1 MIIILDNKWL
11 YFQHVISTLYVWNLP
26 QSFDV
31 ILLVKH
37 SDFFG
42 LFYDGCMLYRAKLN
56 PLTDRVLI
64 VYPWT
69 ERYFGGFG
77 DMFTATAV
85 LNNSKVAAQGKVV
98 LKALDRA
105 VKNMD
110 NIKGTYAALS
120 RMHYEKLN
128 VDPDNFRVR
137 STSQIQGYFQQVLAP
152 YLWWCCCCF
161 VRSCWQTASQSP
173 SPANWRA
180 TSALRP
186 RPPGRSSCLL

>member
-1 MIIILDNKWL
+1 MFRFLWAILRFLW
-11 YFQHVISTLYVWNLP
+11 
-26 QSFDV
+26 
-31 ILLVKH
+31 
-37 SDFFG
+37 
-42 LFYDGCMLYRAKLN
+42 N

-98 LKALDRA
+98 LRALSRA
-105 VKNMD
+105 VENMD

-120 RMHYEKLN
+120 RMHYKKLN
-128 VDPDNFRVR
+128 VDPDNFKVR
-137 STSQIQGYFQQVLAP
+137 STCQIQDCFQQVLSL
-152 YLWWCCCCF
+152 YIWCCCCCCCCF

-180 TSALRP
+180 TSALRHK
-186 RPPGRSSCLL
+186 PPGRSSCLL